1 MHQPVPY
8 QHPGPMQVQRNPEG
22 WSAFGAV
29 AGVMAGGLAGGLLS
43 LAFKPSSIAEA
54 VADSADAATA
64 AADVQAQALLQAFEK
79 WNRMRHILSGIGATL
94 GSAGGA
100 YLGAAPHQ
108 KRNAA
113 IGAAIGTG
121 AMRSLNV
128 IFNPIWGLPG
138 LVAGGVGAYVGAKRA
153 DRGGGG
159 GRY

>member
-8 QHPGPMQVQRNPEG
+8 QHPGHLQVQQNPEG
-22 WSAFGAV
+22 WAAFGAV
-29 AGVMAGGLAGGLLS
+29 AGVMAGGLAGMLLS
-43 LAFKPSSIAEA
+43 LAFKPGEVVAA
-54 VADSADAATA
+54 VADTPEGATVAAN
-64 AADVQAQALLQAFEK
+64 AQALELLAALER
-79 WNRMRHILSGIGATL
+79 WNRTRHILSGIGATV

-128 IFNPIWGLPG
+128 IFNPVFGLPG

-159 GRY
+159 ARY